1 MSATAL
7 KSAVDGMKDAMA
19 VIAHEFMHG
28 NTPGFE
34 DDLNKVYALLDEA
47 KHSLH
52 EVIDKMTNPEKRK

>member
-1 MSATAL
+1 
-7 KSAVDGMKDAMA
+7 
-19 VIAHEFMHG
+19 MHG